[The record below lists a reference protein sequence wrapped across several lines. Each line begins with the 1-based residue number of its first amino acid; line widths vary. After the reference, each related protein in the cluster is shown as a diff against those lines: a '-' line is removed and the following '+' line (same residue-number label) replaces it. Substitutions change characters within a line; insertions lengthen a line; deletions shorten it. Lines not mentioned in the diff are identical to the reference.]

1 MGSLFQGSPQT
12 ATSYSTSTSETPKWM
27 QDAIFNQVQLSQ
39 NLANRPFEGY
49 QLPTVADLSPL
60 QQEAYTNVQSNQN
73 AYLPDL
79 NASQA
84 GLRAVAGLA
93 PLPDTPTSMLPTNMQ
108 NPAMMATN
116 TAQEKARSY
125 FDKADDASYDNITN
139 YMNPYQTEVMDRMA
153 TRSARNLS
161 ENLLP
166 AVSDSFIKAGQFG
179 SSRMGDFGSRAVRDE
194 SENLLNAQA
203 NMMNTGYQQAIAT
216 KQADMARQAGLGQT
230 IAQIQE
236 SDLNRQIGALS
247 GLSDLGAQRQALGYA
262 DTAALEAAGQSQQVQ
277 MQQQLSAAEKEFLD
291 QQMYP
296 RQQADF
302 LSTQLRGL
310 APITPTRT
318 TQSGTSQGAT
328 YSPSPLSQIAAGF
341 ATYKGLDSLSGGKL
355 GIN

>member
-39 NLANRPFEGY
+39 NLANRPFESY
-49 QLPTVADLSPL
+49 ELPTVADLSPL
-60 QQEAYTNVQSNQN
+60 QQQAYTNVQSNQN

-108 NPAMMATN
+108 NPAMMTTN
-116 TAQEKARSY
+116 TAQAKAKPF
-125 FDKADDASYDNITN
+125 FDKADDTSYDNITS
-139 YMNPYQTEVMDRMA
+139 YMNPYTTNVMNKMA
-153 TRSARNLS
+153 ERSGRNLS

-166 AVSDSFIKAGQFG
+166 AVSDAFIKAGQFG
-179 SSRMGDFGSRAVRDE
+179 SSRMGDFGSRALRDE
-194 SENLLNAQA
+194 QESLQNAQA
-203 NMMNTGYQQAIAT
+203 NLLNTGYQQAMGAA
-216 KQADMARQAGLGQT
+216 QADMARQAGLGQT
-230 IAQIQE
+230 VAQIQE

-247 GLSDLGAQRQALGYA
+247 GLSDIGAQRQALGFA
-262 DTAALEAAGQSQQVQ
+262 DTAALEAAGQAQQVQ

-341 ATYKGLDSLSGGKL
+341 ATYKGLQNLA
-355 GIN
+355 NNPT